1 MVPIISQKDIEPLR
15 KYASVKKWLKGK
27 SRRTQDSDLRILTRL
42 TLQVEENPDSL
53 VRLVKAQDAQV
64 LRELIEEHS
73 PKSRSV
79 LRGFFRAN
87 GCSSASKNDEG

>member
-1 MVPIISQKDIEPLR
+1 MVPIISKKDIE
-15 KYASVKKWLKGK
+15 KWLKGK
-27 SRRTQDSDLRILTRL
+27 SRHTQDSYLRILTRL

-53 VRLVKAQDAQV
+53 IRLVKAQDPQV
-64 LRELIEEHS
+64 LRELIEEHP

-79 LRGFFRAN
+79 LRGFFKAN